1 MKGHGMR
8 ILRGAEVSARIKEQ
22 VREELEKLQVKRP
35 GFVPKL
41 AIVRLGENPDD
52 VSYERGAIK
61 KMENFGLQAQ
71 SYSFPQDISNE
82 EFKARFREINE
93 NPDVTGILLLK
104 PLPKQ
109 IQEKEIDRMIL
120 PEKDLDGI
128 SPVNMAKIFMGDG
141 TGFAPCTAEAVV
153 EVLKANEI
161 PIAGKKITIVG
172 RSLIVGKPL
181 SMLMMKE
188 NGTVTVC
195 HTKTLD
201 LAGTCRQAEILVAAA
216 GKAKMLKEEHVGQD
230 AVVIDVGIHVNDEG
244 KLCGDVDFDSIK
256 DKASAATPVPGGVG
270 TVTTAVLAKHLVQAG
285 MLMTGKG

>member
-1 MKGHGMR
+1 MR

-181 SMLMMKE
+181 SMLMIDRKS
-188 NGTVTVC
+188 
-195 HTKTLD
+195 
-201 LAGTCRQAEILVAAA
+201 
-216 GKAKMLKEEHVGQD
+216 
-230 AVVIDVGIHVNDEG
+230 VV
-244 KLCGDVDFDSIK
+244 
-256 DKASAATPVPGGVG
+256 
-270 TVTTAVLAKHLVQAG
+270 
-285 MLMTGKG
+285 

>member
-161 PIAGKKITIVG
+161 PIAGKSNNRRTKPDC
-172 RSLIVGKPL
+172 GKTVVYADDER
-181 SMLMMKE
+181 KR
-188 NGTVTVC
+188 NGDSVPYQ
-195 HTKTLD
+195 D
-201 LAGTCRQAEILVAAA
+201 LGSCGNLQAGGDSCGGCR
-216 GKAKMLKEEHVGQD
+216 KGQD
-230 AVVIDVGIHVNDEG
+230 VKRRA
-244 KLCGDVDFDSIK
+244 CG
-256 DKASAATPVPGGVG
+256 
-270 TVTTAVLAKHLVQAG
+270 
-285 MLMTGKG
+285 TGCRGY